1 MRISDWS
8 SDVCSSDLR
17 SWSQAKTAI
26 DALPMRKHRVGLVTA
41 HLMGGC
47 AMGEDEKRCVVDSYG
62 SHHQIENLSVFD
74 GSIFPSSIGAHPQ
87 LSIYGFTARNTSA
100 LLTRL
105 KPAEIG
111 RAHV

>member
-1 MRISDWS
+1 MAEIQFAAGATR
-8 SDVCSSDLR
+8 VRPGHLEGAYHR

-74 GSIFPSSIGAHPQ
+74 GSIFPSSIGANPQ
-87 LSIYGFTARNTSA
+87 Q
-100 LLTRL
+100 
-105 KPAEIG
+105 IG
-111 RAHV
+111 RAH